1 MENSEVKLFGEI
13 NENSD
18 SYEDGLNTKST
29 VGGHEDLKN
38 LDVSSLESL
47 VDDVL
52 KDAVTMSGNISSGIG
67 SVNSVGS
74 MTNGNGGGGV
84 DGPVGNNDTMV
95 NMNNLKNDMKSKE
108 TMKEMNNKDAA
119 IIDIIEEGKF

>member
-18 SYEDGLNTKST
+18 SYEDGLKTKST
-29 VGGHEDLKN
+29 TAGIVEDAKQ
-38 LDVSSLESL
+38 LDVLSLESL

-67 SVNSVGS
+67 SVNS
-74 MTNGNGGGGV
+74 MTNGKGDGGV
-84 DGPVGNNDTMV
+84 GSPVGNNETMV
-95 NMNNLKNDMKSKE
+95 NMNNIKNDMKSKE
-108 TMKEMNNKDAA
+108 AMKELNNKDAA
-119 IIDIIEEGKF
+119 IIDIIEEGKL